1 MPVINCKV
9 ELKLKWT
16 NNSVLEILMEILTA
30 LFYSQRHKIICPCCH
45 FSAKN
50 TQKLS
55 KVLRKVFE
63 RSVYWKEY
71 KTKSEN
77 KNTTNEY
84 RYFLDSNFVGV
95 IRLFVLVY
103 LNRNNDVYCLKVL
116 YTKRHQQ
123 ELQNLINGKNFYDQP
138 IHSDLKRREEIQ
150 KLTTRQDEDYTPKSL
165 LDYEYIKNH
174 HKIIAVDLRRQRELD
189 ANPKSIH
196 QIDSIGKLQ
205 NDGGENVNGTQ
216 SMFVLTILNKEA
228 RLKFSQRSVTV
239 L

>member
-16 NNSVLEILMEILTA
+16 KNSVLEILMEILIT

-45 FSAKN
+45 FSAKD

-84 RYFLDSNFVGV
+84 RYFLESNFVGV

-123 ELQNLINGKNFYDQP
+123 ELQNLINGKNCYDQP

-165 LDYEYIKNH
+165 LDCEYIKNH
-174 HKIIAVDLRRQRELD
+174 YKIIAVDLRRQRELD
-189 ANPKSIH
+189 TNPKSIH

-205 NDGGENVNGTQ
+205 NDDGENVNGTQ